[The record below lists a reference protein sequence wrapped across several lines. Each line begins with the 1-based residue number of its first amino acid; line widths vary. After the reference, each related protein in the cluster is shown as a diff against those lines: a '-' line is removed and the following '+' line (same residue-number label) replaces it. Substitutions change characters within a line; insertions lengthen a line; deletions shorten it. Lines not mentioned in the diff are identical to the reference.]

1 MRQSYSTQLRLDS
14 QRIDEVPLNLNCRDS
29 MIPVLKGLQHV
40 YSKPAVID
48 EIMSLIRSDV
58 NSNTSSNNGRE
69 GMDYWHILVLASV
82 RLGCDLT
89 YDRLH
94 DLSENHRTLRAVM
107 GIGSWDEVTE
117 FKWRTIRNNICLVR
131 PETIQQIN
139 QLIVAAGH
147 ELVPVAIEKVRADSF
162 VMESNIHYPTESSLI
177 RDGLKKVI
185 SMSVEWAQEY
195 DIPGWRQHDHL
206 WKTIKK
212 LVRKIERIAQKKG
225 PNYIKRMQEPYR
237 ELLDK
242 AQQIITRARGLCSDV
257 ELGEPNAADMFGPPS
272 LPAFI
277 ARTERV
283 MDTAR
288 RRVLKGETILN
299 SDKLFSVF
307 EPHTQ
312 LYKRGKA
319 GQPMQFG
326 RQVLVFEDAAGFIV
340 RGVLMKRDEG
350 DQDVAVRETK
360 LLQDEFHNSVKRLS
374 FDRGFHSPDNQTK
387 LSHLVEN
394 LCLPK
399 PGVKQSVKQLEEADE
414 EFLAAKQNHSGVE
427 SAIGALQ
434 SGNAMQRCRDRSE
447 IGFER
452 YLQLGILGRNLHTL
466 GRLLIAQ
473 ENEKTAAGQS
483 RRKAA

>member
-1 MRQSYSTQLRLDS
+1 VRQSYSTQLRLDS

-29 MIPVLKGLQHV
+29 MIKVLKALQYV

-58 NSNTSSNNGRE
+58 NSSTSSNNGRE

-82 RLGCDLT
+82 RLGCNLT

-94 DLSENHRTLRAVM
+94 DLSENHRTLRAIM
-107 GIGSWDEVTE
+107 GIGAWDEQTE
-117 FKWRTIRNNICLVR
+117 FKWKTIRNNICLVR
-131 PETIQQIN
+131 PKTIEQIN

-147 ELVPVAIEKVRADSF
+147 ELVPEAIEKVRADSF
-162 VMESNIHYPTESSLI
+162 VMETNIHYPTESSLI
-177 RDGLKKVI
+177 RDGLKKII
-185 SMSVEWAQEY
+185 SMCVQWAQEC

-206 WKTIKK
+206 WKTIRK

-225 PNYIKRMQEPYR
+225 PNYIKRMQVPYR
-237 ELLDK
+237 ELLDNS
-242 AQQIITRARGLCSDV
+242 QRIITRARSLCSDV
-257 ELGEPNAADMFGPPS
+257 ELGEPSADDILEPHS

-283 MDTAR
+283 MDTAT
-288 RRVLKGETILN
+288 RRVLNGETVPN

-326 RQVLVFEDAAGFIV
+326 RQVLVFEDGAGFIV
-340 RGVLMKRDEG
+340 QGTLMKRDECDSG
-350 DQDVAVRETK
+350 VAVEQTRI
-360 LLQDEFHNSVKRLS
+360 LQQRFNDGVNRLS
-374 FDRGFHSPDNQTK
+374 FDRGFHSPDNQTT
-387 LSHLVEN
+387 LSELVEN
-394 LCLPK
+394 VCLPK
-399 PGVKQSVKQLEEADE
+399 PGAKQSVKQLEAADE

-466 GRLLIAQ
+466 GRLLIAE
-473 ENEKTAAGQS
+473 ENENTAAGQS